1 MNGLITTI
9 VVDGARVHL
18 LLTRYPSGNVA
29 IRAVDADTGEDFAM
43 LSLNTNEALED
54 GVFYMKDYSE
64 NEELAK
70 SAIDSGAFIAVNKF
84 KQVGFRT
91 VQAWRID
98 DGSN

>member
-1 MNGLITTI
+1 MSGFITTI

-18 LLTRYPSGNVA
+18 MLTRYPSGNVG
-29 IRAVDADTGEDFAM
+29 IRAIDADTGEDFAM

-70 SAIDSGAFIAVNKF
+70 SAIDSGAFVPVSKF

>member
-18 LLTRYPSGNVA
+18 LLTRYPSGNAA

-43 LSLNTNEALED
+43 LSLNTNEALGE

-70 SAIDSGAFIAVNKF
+70 SAINSGAFSSVSKF
-84 KQVGFRT
+84 KQVGYRT
-91 VQAWRID
+91 VQAWRVD
-98 DGSN
+98 NGSN